1 MEILKIMCTGEIQ
14 VDFHDLIDLQ
24 MTESGKSL
32 KKTDDG
38 KINKLAKSLREYGI
52 INNLQVWIHD
62 DKIYCFDAHHRKKA
76 LYQLEREG
84 MKIPLLPATRCLA
97 KDFNEAKKLL
107 LLKESKNSWID
118 VDSIDDFLADID
130 FGIDEAKGLI
140 EIPDFDWTGKANDSG
155 NEIDEKYTD
164 KNCELAIVPEFFE
177 NHQCFIIV
185 THNVMDANFVRE
197 SLGLAENRESLSGDK
212 KIRKSNVIDVEEL
225 RQAWAKK

>member
-1 MEILKIMCTGEIQ
+1 METLKIMCTGEIQ

-62 DKIYCFDAHHRKKA
+62 DKIYCFDAHHRKIA

-118 VDSIDDFLADID
+118 VDAIDDFLADID
-130 FGIDEAKGLI
+130 FGIDEAKVVI
-140 EIPDFDWTGKANDSG
+140 EIPDFEWTEDRFEKLTEK
-155 NEIDEKYTD
+155 EIELVAYKKTHILISFSPEIISKIQKYI
-164 KNCELAIVPEFFE
+164 EE
-177 NHQCFIIV
+177 II
-185 THNVMDANFVRE
+185 
-197 SLGLAENRESLSGDK
+197 
-212 KIRKSNVIDVEEL
+212 KIDGVEYEQSSN
-225 RQAWAKK
+225 